1 MVQAAPADRKQQAEE
16 KKRQGNEEYKNK
28 NYDKAIALYEEAIR
42 IDPDEIVYHS
52 NIAAA
57 QIELKDYDKAIAECN
72 RAIEKSKG
80 LAEYDFILLSKCM
93 ARKAQA
99 LQNKDDL
106 DNAILTY
113 RLALLEQEKHK
124 KKIAGDY

>member
-16 KKRQGNEEYKNK
+16 KKRAGNEEYKNK

-99 LQNKDDL
+99 L
-106 DNAILTY
+106 
-113 RLALLEQEKHK
+113 
-124 KKIAGDY
+124 